1 MRINQHFMEVKLQ
14 RSSTTLF
21 QLAEKAV
28 DPETKHMPHTVVR
41 TILLLALVC
50 FSEAQAQKPAT
61 TATIKVMTFNI
72 RYASDF
78 GANSWPK
85 RRNGVVQVIR
95 DKKADLIGT
104 QEGLHHQLLYMD
116 KELENHKWIGVGREG
131 EKKGEFMAIFYRP
144 SRFKPLE
151 TKHFWLSDTPE
162 VIGSA
167 SWGNTV
173 KRMVTWVRFL
183 DRKTHKEFYFWNTH
197 FDHRSQ
203 PSREKSALL
212 VNKRVAALQT
222 KLPIILVGDFNAIA
236 QSNKAYHTLTKDG
249 GFQDSFTTA
258 KEKVNAGWN
267 TFNSFQKTKQG
278 KRRIDWVLT
287 KGPLKVTRTEI
298 VLFNKF
304 KQLPSDHQ
312 PVTAWLQLE

>member
-1 MRINQHFMEVKLQ
+1 MTF
-14 RSSTTLF
+14 
-21 QLAEKAV
+21 
-28 DPETKHMPHTVVR
+28 PYVR
-41 TILLLALVC
+41 LSALLTLLLCPKLW
-50 FSEAQAQKPAT
+50 AQKTELPEP
-61 TATIKVMTFNI
+61 IKVMTFNI
-72 RYASDF
+72 RYANAF
-78 GANSWPK
+78 GANAWPK
-85 RRNGVVQVIR
+85 RRAGVVEVIR
-95 DKKADLIGT
+95 EQKPGIIGT

-116 KELENHKWIGVGREG
+116 KELAEYKWIGVGREG
-131 EKKGEFMAIFYRP
+131 GKRGEFMAIFYR
-144 SRFKPLE
+144 SNRLKPLE
-151 TKHFWLSDTPE
+151 EKHFWLSDTPK
-162 VIGSA
+162 VVGSA

-212 VNKRVAALQT
+212 INKRVAALQT
-222 KLPIILVGDFNAIA
+222 KLPVILVGDFNAIA

-287 KGPLKVTRTEI
+287 NGPLKVTRTEI
-298 VLFNKF
+298 VLFKKF